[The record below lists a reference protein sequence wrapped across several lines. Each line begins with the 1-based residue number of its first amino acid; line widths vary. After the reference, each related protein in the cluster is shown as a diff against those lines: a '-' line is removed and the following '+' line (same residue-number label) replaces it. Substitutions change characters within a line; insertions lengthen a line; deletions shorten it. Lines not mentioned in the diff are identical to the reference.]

1 MGSANPNGRPYP
13 SIDLGEELFPDE
25 QTLAEEIGVVIETSI
40 HKEYGP
46 GSVRRDAHPKAHD
59 CVKAELQ
66 VMDTLP
72 DRLAKGVFIPGRT
85 YQA

>member
-1 MGSANPNGRPYP
+1 M
-13 SIDLGEELFPDE
+13 FPDE
-25 QTLAEEIGVVIETSI
+25 QTLAEEIGVVIETPI
-40 HKEYGP
+40 RKEYGP

-72 DRLAKGVFIPGRT
+72 DCLGKGIFIPGTT